1 MAEAVARAR
10 PFRVL
15 ALLSLSWTFVLVV
28 VGVVVRVTGS
38 GLGCP
43 DWPLCHGSPIPPLE
57 LPSLIEYSHRLSAAL
72 SVLLIVATTVAAWSW
87 DRRDRQ
93 ITGLA
98 SLAAVLVGPQSLLGA
113 ITVGLA
119 PPREM
124 RTGALPTA

>member
-10 PFRVL
+10 LFRVL
-15 ALLSLSWTFVLVV
+15 AVLSLGWTFVLVV

-72 SVLLIVATTVAAWSW
+72 SVLLIAATTVAAWSW
-87 DRRDRQ
+87 YRRDRQ
-93 ITGLA
+93 ITLLA
-98 SLAAVLVGPQSLLGA
+98 SLAAVLVVAQSVLGA
-113 ITVGLA
+113 ITVWL
-119 PPREM
+119 E
-124 RTGALPTA
+124 LPQQWVT